1 MSKYYNH
8 IYIYDNNDVN
18 GERFEDVLDDEIKS
32 NFVTINIIEEK
43 VLCIYKED
51 RNVWHLDIVMIVI
64 EENMIGYL
72 FLISIN
78 F

>member
-32 NFVTINIIEEK
+32 NFVTIKHYRGKSALHIQRGPQCMTFRHCYDSHRREYDW
-43 VLCIYKED
+43 LSFFD
-51 RNVWHLDIVMIVI
+51 FD
-64 EENMIGYL
+64 
-72 FLISIN
+72 
-78 F
+78 

>member
-18 GERFEDVLDDEIKS
+18 GERFEDVLDDEIKT

-43 VLCIYKED
+43 ALCIYKED

-72 FLISIN
+72 FLISMN